1 MRAGGTTT
9 LLRVA
14 VGIVAVA
21 AASLAF
27 RPRPLVVLWPVLE
40 DGFYSLSVARNT
52 ALGRGVTVDGVT
64 PTNGFQPLFTFLT
77 VPAFLAAAADRYD
90 AVRLV
95 LALHWL
101 FYVGAAAVLGL
112 VAARLSAHDGSAEK
126 TAIFW
131 TAAFLYVANPLVFQV
146 HFNGLETGCVLFLY
160 AAVCLYAQRADLAAP
175 RPLATLGLLLGLT
188 VLARIDAV
196 FFVGAVCAYL
206 FSVPPT
212 APTTA
217 GHRWRA

>member
-52 ALGRGVTVDGVT
+52 ALGRGVTVDGVA

-77 VPAFLAAAADRYD
+77 VPAFLAAAGDRYG

-95 LALHWL
+95 HALHWL
-101 FYVGAAAVLGL
+101 FYVGAAAVMGL
-112 VAARLSAHDGSAEK
+112 LAARLWADRGSAEK
-126 TAIFW
+126 TA
-131 TAAFLYVANPLVFQV
+131 V
-146 HFNGLETGCVLFLY
+146 
-160 AAVCLYAQRADLAAP
+160 
-175 RPLATLGLLLGLT
+175 
-188 VLARIDAV
+188 
-196 FFVGAVCAYL
+196 VCA
-206 FSVPPT
+206 T
-212 APTTA
+212 AVLY
-217 GHRWRA
+217 